1 MWPFSRKTEARDWA
15 STWLSFGD
23 LLQAPTAS
31 GVPVTPATSIEHPA
45 VYRCVD
51 LNSQTI
57 GSLPVDCLVK
67 RGDQRMAYREPMWL
81 TNPNDYQDFNGLVAE
96 AQASQELYDSAFLLK
111 ATATTG
117 QLVGLSVLDPN
128 TVQMLRVKL
137 PNGNLRIVYDVQL
150 ASGKV
155 RLAYNEILH
164 IKAGLPI
171 PGALRGVSPTVA
183 ARETIGTGL
192 AARQF
197 GANFFGS
204 GATLSGVIE
213 LPGQMNA
220 EQADRLQKAFTKKHG
235 GVSKSHAV
243 GILTGGAQWKPMSV
257 SPNESQHL
265 ETQKYT
271 DATIAAL
278 FGIPAEYVSP
288 GGMEGAKGY
297 VTGLYQRQMLWYQ
310 TGLFPRITRNE
321 RAFSSLL
328 PGPAYIKFNV
338 NGWLRMD
345 PEQRVAF
352 YTAGQLGEWLTIN
365 EIRALE
371 DMNPLPDGDEP
382 LHSVQWQD
390 NAPEPEPEPEPEPV
404 MVPVPVAP
412 PEEAPQ

>member
-1 MWPFSRKTEARDWA
+1 MWPFSRRPEQRSGSEWITFA
-15 STWLSFGD
+15 D
-23 LLQAPTAS
+23 LLNGTHTAS
-31 GVPVTPATSIEHPA
+31 GVTVTQTNAIQHPA

-67 RGDQRMAYREPMWL
+67 RGDKRMAHPEPAWL
-81 TNPNDYQDFNGLVAE
+81 KSPNDYQDFNGLVAE

-111 ATATTG
+111 AVSG
-117 QLVGLSVLDPN
+117 GKVVGLSVLDPRVVDMLW
-128 TVQMLRVKL
+128 VQLE
-137 PNGNLRIVYDVQL
+137 NGTRRIVYDVQL
-150 ASGKV
+150 TSGKV
-155 RLAYNEILH
+155 RLAANEILH

-171 PGALRGVSPTVA
+171 PGALRGVAPTVA

-213 LPGQMNA
+213 MPGQMNA
-220 EQADRLQKAFTKKHG
+220 EQAERLQKAFTKKHG

-257 SPNESQHL
+257 TPNESQHL

-271 DATIAAL
+271 DATIAAV
-278 FGIPAEYVSP
+278 FGVPFEYVSP
-288 GGMEGAKGY
+288 GGAEGAKGY

-310 TGLFPRITRNE
+310 TGLYPRIVRNE

-328 PGPAYIKFNV
+328 PDPAYIKFNV

-371 DMNPLPDGDEP
+371 DMNPLPDGDDP

-390 NAPEPEPEPEPEPV
+390 NAPEPPEPEPEPV
-404 MVPVPVAP
+404 MVPVPAAP
-412 PEEAPQ
+412 SEEAPQ

>member
-1 MWPFSRKTEARDWA
+1 MWPFSRKTEQRDWA

-23 LLQAPTAS
+23 LLGATTAS
-31 GVPVTPATSIEHPA
+31 GIRVTQTNAIEHPA

-57 GSLPVDCLVK
+57 GSFPVDCK
-67 RGDQRMAYREPMWL
+67 ARRGENRVAYPDPEWIRH
-81 TNPNDYQDFNGLVAE
+81 PNDYQDFNGLVAE
-96 AQASQELYDSAFLLK
+96 QQASQELYDSAFLLK
-111 ATATTG
+111 ASAG
-117 QLVGLSVLDPN
+117 NKVVGLSVLDPN
-128 TVQMLRVKL
+128 AVEMKWLALDDGRRV
-137 PNGNLRIVYDVQL
+137 IVYDVQL
-150 ASGKV
+150 VTGKV

-171 PGALRGVSPTVA
+171 PGALRGISPTVA
-183 ARETIGTGL
+183 ARETIGTGM

-197 GANFFGS
+197 GANFFGT

-213 LPGQMNA
+213 TPNQMTQ
-220 EQADRLQKAFTKKHG
+220 EQAERLQEAFKKRHG

-243 GILTGGAQWKPMSV
+243 GILAGGAQWKPLSV
-257 SPNESQHL
+257 APNESQHL

-310 TGLFPRITRNE
+310 TGLFSRITRNE

-328 PGPAYIKFNV
+328 PRPAYIKFNV
-338 NGWLRMD
+338 NSWLRMD

-352 YTAGQLGEWLTIN
+352 YAAGQQGEWLSRN
-365 EIRALE
+365 DIRAYE
-371 DMNPLPDGDEP
+371 DMNPLEDGDEM
-382 LHSVQWQD
+382 LHSVQWQE
-390 NAPEPEPEPEPEPV
+390 NAPEPEPEPEQQLVLTPAV
-404 MVPVPVAP
+404 P

>member
-1 MWPFSRKTEARDWA
+1 MWPFAKKTEQRDWA

-23 LLQAPTAS
+23 LLGTATAS
-31 GVPVTPATSIEHPA
+31 GVRVTQTNAIEHPA

-57 GSLPVDCLVK
+57 GSFPVDCMVK
-67 RGDQRMAYREPMWL
+67 RGDNRLSYPEPAWL
-81 TNPNDYQDFNGLVAE
+81 KHPNDYQDFNGLVAE
-96 AQASQELYDSAFLLK
+96 MQASQELYDSAFLLK
-111 ATATTG
+111 SSVGNT
-117 QLVGLSVLDPN
+117 LEGLSVLDPSA
-128 TVQMLRVKL
+128 VEMKWLALEDGRRV
-137 PNGNLRIVYDVQL
+137 IVYDVQL
-150 ASGKV
+150 VTGKV
-155 RLAYNEILH
+155 RLAYNEVLH

-183 ARETIGTGL
+183 ARETIGTGM

-197 GANFFGS
+197 GANFFGT

-213 LPGQMNA
+213 SPGQMTQ
-220 EQADRLQKAFTKKHG
+220 EQAERLQEAFKKRHG

-243 GILTGGAQWKPMSV
+243 GILAGGAQWKPLGV
-257 SPNESQHL
+257 APNESQFL

-271 DATIAAL
+271 DATVAAL

-310 TGLFPRITRNE
+310 TGLFPRITRDE

-328 PGPAYIKFNV
+328 PRPAYIKFNV
-338 NGWLRMD
+338 NSWLRMD

-352 YTAGQLGEWLTIN
+352 YQAGQLGEWLTPN

-371 DMNPLPDGDEP
+371 DMNPLEDGDEP
-382 LHSVQWQD
+382 LHSVQWQE
-390 NAPEPEPEPEPEPV
+390 NAPEPPEPPEPEEETE
-404 MVPVPVAP
+404 
-412 PEEAPQ
+412 PEEEPEEVPQ

>member
-1 MWPFSRKTEARDWA
+1 MWPFNRKTEQRDWA

-23 LLQAPTAS
+23 LLQTPTAS
-31 GVPVTPATSIEHPA
+31 GIQVTQATSIEHPA

-51 LNSQTI
+51 LNAQTI
-57 GSLPVDCLVK
+57 GSLPVDCLVR
-67 RGDQRMAYREPMWL
+67 RGGERLAYPEPAWFKK
-81 TNPNDYQDFNGLVAE
+81 PNDYQDFNGLVAE
-96 AQASQELYDSAFLLK
+96 AQASQELFDSAFLLK
-111 ATATTG
+111 AVLGTNV
-117 QLVGLSVLDPN
+117 VGLSVLDPLA
-128 TVQMLRVKL
+128 VQMTRIELD
-137 PNGNLRIVYDVQL
+137 GQQRIVYDVQL
-150 ASGKV
+150 VSGRV
-155 RLAYNEILH
+155 RLASTEILH

-197 GANFFGS
+197 GANFFGT

-213 LPGQMNA
+213 IPGAMNA
-220 EQADRLQKAFTKKHG
+220 EQAERLQEAFKKKHG
-235 GVSKSHAV
+235 GVSKSHAI

-328 PGPAYIKFNV
+328 PRPAYIKFNV

-371 DMNPLPDGDEP
+371 DMNPLEGGDEP
-382 LHSVQWQD
+382 LHSVQWQE
-390 NAPEPEPEPEPEPV
+390 NAPEPEPEPEPEL
-404 MVPVPVAP
+404 VPVPVAP
-412 PEEAPQ
+412 PEEEE